1 MAKRIKRIGFTGICM
16 FSCLLSLAGC
26 DSKKSDK
33 IVIWHDKT
41 EAVVKIL
48 DDAIKEKLPKENVEF
63 VHKDSLTDTLKL
75 VGNDSKSAPDMF
87 IFAHD
92 KIGLFKTIGILE
104 PMDNLIDPSL
114 YSDFVDLTLSAMKYE
129 GVRYGLPFYYETTL
143 FLYNKELLS
152 ASNVP
157 TTTEGLYE
165 YMKANTDSRR
175 YGFVEQHST
184 PYYSAAWIN
193 GFGGSILHDDGTPG
207 LNDAKTIESLTYH
220 KKFIEYMP
228 KTSADYSTVN
238 TLFLEKSADCVIG
251 GPWMIPSAKEANID
265 IGVASMPTIDSV
277 GKPLAPYCGIQG
289 IYALKVAAKDQ
300 ERKNRMSDILKLFVD
315 PAIGGELALTSGCA
329 PANNNSYEIA
339 GVKDD
344 EIVKAISD
352 SSKNAVPMPSRPEMD
367 IMWLETGKLLSD
379 INMKGADV
387 ASSCEKYQ
395 KEAENLISQM

>member
-1 MAKRIKRIGFTGICM
+1 MKTKRMPLLVICLFAGLSTLTGCNN
-16 FSCLLSLAGC
+16 SRSG
-26 DSKKSDK
+26 K

-41 EAVVKIL
+41 DAVVKVL
-48 DDAIKEKLPKENVEF
+48 SDAIKEQLPNENVEF

-75 VGNDSKSAPDMF
+75 VGNDANSAPDMF

-104 PMDNLIDPSL
+104 PMDELVDPSH
-114 YSDFVDLTLSAMKYE
+114 YSDYESLTLSAMKYE
-129 GVRYGLPFYYETTL
+129 DVRYGIPLYYETTL

-152 ASNVP
+152 SADVP
-157 TTTEGLYE
+157 TTTEKLYA
-165 YMKANTDSRR
+165 YMKDNTDARR

-193 GFGGSILHDDGTPG
+193 GFGGSILHDDGKPG
-207 LNDAKTIESLTYH
+207 LNDKATIDSLTYH
-220 KKFIEYMP
+220 RKFVEYMP

-251 GPWMIPSAKEANID
+251 GPWMISSAKEANID
-265 IGVASMPTIDSV
+265 IGVAPMPIIDCT
-277 GKPLAPYCGIQG
+277 GKALSPYCGVQG
-289 IYALKVAAKDQ
+289 VYALKVATKEQ
-300 ERKNRMSDILKLFVD
+300 ERKERISKILKLFTD
-315 PAIGGELALTSGCA
+315 PQIGGDLALTSGCA
-329 PANNNSYEIA
+329 PANKKSYEIS
-339 GVKDD
+339 GVKNN
-344 EIVKAISD
+344 EIVKAIV
-352 SSKNAVPMPSRPEMD
+352 SSSESAIPMPSRPEMD

-379 INMKGADV
+379 VNMKGADI